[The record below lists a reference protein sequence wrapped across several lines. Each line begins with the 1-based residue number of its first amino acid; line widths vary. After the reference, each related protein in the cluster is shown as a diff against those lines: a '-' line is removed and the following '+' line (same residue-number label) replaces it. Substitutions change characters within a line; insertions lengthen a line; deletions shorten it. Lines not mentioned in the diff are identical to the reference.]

1 MDGGLEERRRG
12 LREEWGENNIL
23 FVIDPSENGLIVWF
37 DDVSGLMV
45 KARQEQLDEFTA
57 AHCSAVLIC

>member
-1 MDGGLEERRRG
+1 MQRVV
-12 LREEWGENNIL
+12 IL

-45 KARQEQLDEFTA
+45 KARQKQLDEFTT